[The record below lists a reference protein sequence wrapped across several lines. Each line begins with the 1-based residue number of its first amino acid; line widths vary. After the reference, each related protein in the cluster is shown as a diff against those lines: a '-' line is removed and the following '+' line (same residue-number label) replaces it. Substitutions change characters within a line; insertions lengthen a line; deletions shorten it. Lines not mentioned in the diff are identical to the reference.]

1 VWVFR
6 WGSGMNINDITKH
19 NEDTLTL
26 QQINSIWRQYDN
38 LEKEARKA
46 KAKVQ
51 DILHK
56 RFQSVA
62 NNCYMEKGTQTG
74 KVSWGVG
81 SYKVAQ
87 NRKKTVTLKKDKTD
101 AVIAS
106 MERLGLNP
114 DDYIK
119 VSYSTNEKEFKKWP
133 REIQNLFED
142 ARVINIAKPVY
153 SLEEIK

>member
-1 VWVFR
+1 
-6 WGSGMNINDITKH
+6 MNIDNIEKDA
-19 NEDTLTL
+19 ESTLTID
-26 QQINSIWRQYDN
+26 QINYLWQEHDAA
-38 LEKEARKA
+38 EKVAKKA
-46 KAKVQ
+46 KARIQ
-51 DILHK
+51 EILHK
-56 RFQSVA
+56 RFEEMA
-62 NNCYMEKGTQTG
+62 NSCYAEKGQQTG

-106 MERLGLNP
+106 MERMGLNP